1 MKKITTINGS
11 SRPNENNAGLL
22 RSLEQH
28 FSHYHFSR
36 YHDLSRLP
44 LFTAS
49 ADKAPWPV
57 EVLEFRASIAKADG
71 VIISTPEYIHNIPA
85 VLKNALEWIT
95 SSGELFNK
103 PTLAVTYCPHAPRG
117 DKAMTSLLQS
127 LQALS
132 ATVKLQIALYQNEF
146 VITEDD
152 SIIDMKNIDLMSIA
166 IDTLWS

>member
-1 MKKITTINGS
+1 MKKILTINGS
-11 SRPNENNAGLL
+11 SRPNDNNARLL

-28 FSHYHFSR
+28 FGHYRFSR

-44 LFTAS
+44 LFTAP
-49 ADKAPWPV
+49 ADTAPWPA
-57 EVLEFRASIAKADG
+57 EVLEFRASIVEADAI
-71 VIISTPEYIHNIPA
+71 IISTPEYIHNIPA
-85 VLKNALEWIT
+85 VLKNALEWVT

-103 PTLAVTYCPHAPRG
+103 PTLAISYCPHKPRG

-152 SIIDMKNIDLMSIA
+152 TILDLKNIDLMSIA